1 MKQKV
6 LIFIDWFAPGYKA
19 GGPITSNVNIV
30 EHLGNEVEFYV
41 ITSSFDYHATEP
53 YNGIEENKWVDYKG
67 AKVMYISPK
76 NVGMGMLKKAAKEA
90 SCDVWYINGIYSR
103 YYSIY
108 PLILAKVLKPKKVI
122 VSARGML
129 SPHALAVKSG
139 AKNMYLTLAK
149 GLKLYKNVTFHTTN
163 EEEGRYAQ
171 QVISE
176 NNPVAVAENLPRK
189 MNVQT
194 CGCPKM
200 QGELRLVSFA
210 RVSPEKNTLF
220 AIRALKDCKQKVVYD
235 IYGQV
240 NNEEYW
246 QKCKDAINELPE
258 NVKVNYQ
265 GSVSPSEMPAIYTG
279 YHALYLPSTGENYGH
294 AILESF
300 MNACPVVISNKT
312 PWLGLEAKK
321 IGWDLPL
328 DESLYAPI
336 IDRMAMMDAND
347 FADMRKSVNT
357 FITDYLAN
365 NETRKK
371 YLKMFAL

>member
-1 MKQKV
+1 MPQN
-6 LIFIDWFAPGYKA
+6 L
-19 GGPITSNVNIV
+19 T
-30 EHLGNEVEFYV
+30 
-41 ITSSFDYHATEP
+41 
-53 YNGIEENKWVDYKG
+53 NGIGENKWVDYKG

-76 NVGMGMLKKAAKEA
+76 NVGMGMLKKATKEA

-122 VSARGML
+122 VSAREML
-129 SPHALAVKSG
+129 SPHALAVKSR

-149 GLKLYKNVTFHTTN
+149 GLNLYKNVTFHTTN

-189 MNVQT
+189 MIVQT
-194 CGCPKM
+194 CGYPKM
-200 QGELRLVSFA
+200 QDELRLVSFA

-240 NNEEYW
+240 NSEEYW

-265 GSVSPSEMPAIYTG
+265 GSVSPSEMPAIYTS

-312 PWLGLEAKK
+312 PWQGLEAKN

-336 IDRMAMMDAND
+336 IDRMAMMNAND

-357 FITDYLAN
+357 FITDYLSN

-371 YLKMFAL
+371 YLKMFSL

>member
-53 YNGIEENKWVDYKG
+53 YCDIEENRWVDYKG
-67 AKVMYISPK
+67 AKVMYISPR
-76 NVGMGMLKKAAKEA
+76 NIGFSMLKKAAKEA
-90 SCDVWYINGIYSR
+90 GCDVWYINGIYSR

-108 PLILAKVLKPKKVI
+108 PLILAKMLKPKKVI

-129 SPHALAVKSG
+129 SPHALAVKSR
-139 AKNMYLTLAK
+139 AKNMYISVAK
-149 GLKLYKNVTFHTTN
+149 CLGLFKNVTFHTTN

-171 QVISE
+171 QVISKK
-176 NNPVAVAENLPRK
+176 NPVAVAENLPRK
-189 MNVQT
+189 MTIQT
-194 CGCPKM
+194 SGYPK
-200 QGELRLVSFA
+200 QEGELRMVSFA

-220 AIRALKDCKQKVVYD
+220 AIQALKNCKQKVVYD

-240 NNEEYW
+240 NNELYW
-246 QKCKDAINELPE
+246 KKCQEAISELPE
-258 NVKVNYQ
+258 NVKVNYR
-265 GSVSPSEMPAIYTG
+265 GSVSPAEMLAIYTG
-279 YHALYLPSTGENYGH
+279 YHVLYLPSTGENYGH

-312 PWLGLEAKK
+312 PWLGLEEKN

-328 DESLYAPI
+328 DEKLYAPV
-336 IDRMAMMDAND
+336 IDKLSLMGAEEFDA
-347 FADMRKSVNT
+347 MRKSVNA

-371 YLKMFAL
+371 YLKMFAV

>member
-30 EHLGNEVEFYV
+30 EHLGSDVDFYV
-41 ITSSFDYHATEP
+41 ITSSFDYHGTAP
-53 YNGIEENKWVDYKG
+53 YEGIEENKWVDCKG
-67 AKVMYISPK
+67 AKVMYISPG
-76 NVGMGMLKKAAKEA
+76 NIGFGVLRKAAKEA

-108 PLILAKVLKPKKVI
+108 PLILAKLLRPKKII

-129 SPHALAVKSG
+129 SPHALAVKSK
-139 AKNMYLTLAK
+139 AKNMYLFLAK
-149 GLKLYKNVTFHTTN
+149 RLGLFNDVTFHTTN

-171 QVISE
+171 QIFSGK
-176 NNPVAVAENLPRK
+176 NPVAVAENLPRK
-189 MNVQT
+189 MIVQT
-194 CGCPKM
+194 SGYPKNE
-200 QGELRLVSFA
+200 GELRLVSFA

-220 AIRALKDCKQKVVYD
+220 AIKALRGCKQKVVYD

-246 QKCKDAINELPE
+246 KTCKDAIAELPK
-258 NVKVNYQ
+258 NVKVNYR
-265 GSVSPSEMPAIYTG
+265 GSVSPAEMPTIYKD
-279 YHALYLPSTGENYGH
+279 YHILYLPSTGENFGH

-328 DESLYAPI
+328 HESLYAPI

-347 FADMRKSVNT
+347 FTDMRKSVNT